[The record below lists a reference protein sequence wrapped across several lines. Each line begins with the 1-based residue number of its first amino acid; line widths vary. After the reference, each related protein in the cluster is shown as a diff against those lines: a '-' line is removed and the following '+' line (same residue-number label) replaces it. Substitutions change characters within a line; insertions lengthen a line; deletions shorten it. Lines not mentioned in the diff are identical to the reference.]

1 MTSLV
6 SIPGTVALHIPARG
20 AAAVPMDYGDLRL
33 TLLPADPPERP
44 TDVITITVGTSTF
57 IVAKNSPVQR
67 IRSKNEHPSFVF
79 TPAPPREGAESIGQ
93 IRIDMADS

>member
-20 AAAVPMDYGDLRL
+20 VAPVTLDYGDLRL
-33 TLLPADPPERP
+33 TLLPADPPTRP
-44 TDVITITVGTSTF
+44 TDTLTLSVGTSAF
-57 IVAKNSPVQR
+57 VLAKNSPVQR

-79 TPAPPREGAESIGQ
+79 TPAPPEGGQSIGQ
-93 IRIDMADS
+93 VRIDMSDS